1 MTRARDLADS
11 ADKDIAGTLTLDGLT
26 VDGDVAIASDLPSI
40 TLTDNNNS
48 SSRADI
54 EYNFGYLSIDADAN
68 SVDAAEAIDLKIG
81 GTTHFRLATGGDI
94 SFYEDTG
101 TTAKLFWDA
110 SAERLGLGTVSP
122 QSQIAVSNAATT
134 DVMEF
139 DTAPGFSRFMSI
151 DRTTGDEKY
160 LQIRAKSIG
169 FALDSG
175 ADNVTID
182 SSGNVGI
189 GTSSPTRLLSIDSGA
204 SSNGRIHFT
213 NTATGSG
220 NSNGFFIGQDS
231 ADGKVSLWSFENEYM
246 RFATNN
252 TERMRLNND
261 GKLSLGNNLSNPDNS
276 LLHLAANNA
285 GNFSILQ
292 LESNEGGSAT
302 APDIALYRNSA
313 SPADNDNIGQIIFY
327 ANNSASART
336 TFGGLYYTVTDVT
349 DGSEDSRFRV
359 FAQQA
364 GTYREFLNVGSG
376 AGGTGEVCVNDDS
389 ADINFRVESN
399 ANANAFIVDAG
410 AEFIGMHVGSALAP
424 NGYTERVRI
433 ASDGNNQGG
442 SLVFYD
448 QDTSLANG
456 QGIGNIRW
464 YSKDTTGGGE
474 GFKLGIKGRG
484 NAAGTAYF
492 QFYTSDATTNYE
504 LAADLS
510 GNVFQPGTDNNS
522 GLGQSSKRWTDVW
535 SLDGSI
541 NTSDERLKQQVA
553 SLTTDEINAAKA
565 ISALFKT
572 YKWNHSVADKGDN
585 ARIHSGVIAQ
595 QVKAA
600 MEANSLDPMKYAFMC
615 WNEFYEKEMSGE
627 DIATPYVETFEVDD
641 PEIPEG
647 STYVDRYSIRYSE
660 LMSFIHAATEQR
672 LASIETRLDALEAE

>member
-1 MTRARDLADS
+1 MTRARDLADL
-11 ADKDIAGTLTLDGLT
+11 ADGNISGTLEADGLT
-26 VDGDVAIASDLPSI
+26 VDTN
-40 TLTDNNNS
+40 TLHVDSTNN
-48 SSRADI
+48 RV
-54 EYNFGYLSIDADAN
+54 G
-68 SVDAAEAIDLKIG
+68 V
-81 GTTHFRLATGGDI
+81 
-94 SFYEDTG
+94 
-101 TTAKLFWDA
+101 
-110 SAERLGLGTVSP
+110 GTVSP

-410 AEFIGMHVGSALAP
+410 ANFIGMHTPTIAGLG
-424 NGYTERVRI
+424 GYTERVRI
-433 ASDGNNQGG
+433 ASDGNNLGG
-442 SLVFYD
+442 SLIMSANNAGRTANFAENDIVFH
-448 QDTSLANG
+448 DTDSVTANS
-456 QGIGNIRW
+456 QGIGNLRW
-464 YSKDTTGGGE
+464 YGLDASGAGAGYKH
-474 GFKLGIKGRG
+474 GIKGRAQG
-484 NAAGTAYF
+484 DGSAF
-492 QFYTSDATTNYE
+492 FEFYTSSSSANYVKSVV
-504 LAADLS
+504 LSSNTLQPGSDNVSDLGTS
-510 GNVFQPGTDNNS
+510 GN
-522 GLGQSSKRWTDVW
+522 RWDDVW
-535 SLDGSI
+535 ATNATI
-541 NTSDERLKQQVA
+541 NQSDERLKQQVA
-553 SLTTDEINAAKA
+553 ALSTNEINAAKA
-565 ISALFKT
+565 ISALFIT
-572 YKWNHSVADKGDN
+572 YKWNDKVAEKGDN

-615 WNEFYEKEMSGE
+615 WNEFYQIEMSGE
-627 DIATPYVETFEVDD
+627 GIATPYMETFEVDD
-641 PEIPEG
+641 PDIPEG
-647 STYVDRYSIRYSE
+647 ATYVDRYSIRYSE